1 MGTQYASR
9 NEKMRLAPYL
19 IYSKMNQQTNY
30 YAGLQFNFKNLQ
42 LGASYGSAQQYQA
55 AAGFVGKHCAV
66 LLQSARQQLISL
78 SAPSYLHQVSLRFYS
93 QPSRKARR
101 YISL

>member
-9 NEKMRLAPYL
+9 NEKMRLSPYF
-19 IYSKMNQQTNY
+19 IYTKMAQQANM
-30 YAGLQFNFKNLQ
+30 YAGLQFNFKSLQ

-55 AAGFVGKHCAV
+55 AAGFVGKNCAV
-66 LLQSARQQLISL
+66 HIQSARQQLLSL
-78 SAPSYLHQVSLRFYS
+78 SAPSYFHQVSLRFYS